1 MPVKIRWP
9 VPSDIEIAQ
18 EAELLPI
25 TEIASRAGIRE
36 DELELYGR
44 YMVKIDYTKVLA
56 RLKDRPDGKLICVTA
71 ITPTPLGEGKIEGA
85 ANDTPRRFVPYSA
98 LMYVSTGDTFVYTSP
113 KPRTFVRQAVNIDY
127 IADNV
132 AVLKEGPP
140 VGTEVVTVGAAELFG
155 AEAGAGGAH

>member
-1 MPVKIRWP
+1 MRHAY
-9 VPSDIEIAQ
+9 SLAIA
-18 EAELLPI
+18 ALA
-25 TEIASRAGIRE
+25 IAGLQLSGCS
-36 DELELYGR
+36 
-44 YMVKIDYTKVLA
+44 KSSSYTKVEPS
-56 RLKDRPDGKLICVTA
+56 KVEHVDGINK
-71 ITPTPLGEGKIEGA
+71 ITLTEKAMERIGVKTSPLGEGKIDKAENA
-85 ANDTPRRFVPYSA
+85 QPRRFVPYSA
-98 LMYVSTGDTFVYTSP
+98 LMYVSTGETFVYTSP